1 VETEVRMMTNGG
13 EECDPLTPDEIA
25 EEVWEDESP
34 ATVEP
39 PKIPLDKRHP
49 DVNELLKQTKS
60 FEE

>member
-1 VETEVRMMTNGG
+1 MMTNGG